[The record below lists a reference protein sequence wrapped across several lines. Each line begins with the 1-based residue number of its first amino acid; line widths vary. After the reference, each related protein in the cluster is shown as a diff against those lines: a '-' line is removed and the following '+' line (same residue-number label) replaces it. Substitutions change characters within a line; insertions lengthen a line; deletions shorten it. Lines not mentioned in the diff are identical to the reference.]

1 MLLRQDKRKKQ
12 MEWEAREERLEFV
25 TRESDEHL
33 DEREGEGMNEWVWV
47 IFSVLCIM
55 GV

>member
-12 MEWEAREERLEFV
+12 MEREAREERLEFV

-33 DEREGEGMNEWVWV
+33 DRKGRGNE
-47 IFSVLCIM
+47 
-55 GV
+55 